1 MFITAGLSTMFVFF
15 AIDFSDKTTTM
26 PPQLFW
32 FAFGGYVY
40 IQGAVLYVLRVPE
53 RCKPGAF
60 DLCGAS
66 HQIFH
71 VAVLCGSAIHF
82 WQNYQLFQMRQ
93 TFECPIN

>member
-1 MFITAGLSTMFVFF
+1 MFVTAGLSTIFVFF

-26 PPQLFW
+26 TPQFFW

-66 HQIFH
+66 H
-71 VAVLCGSAIHF
+71 
-82 WQNYQLFQMRQ
+82 
-93 TFECPIN
+93 